1 MLAALGVPLAL
12 CIAAA
17 LAAVVLVAPFDL
29 ALFAAA
35 QKTTASLDSFS
46 LLAVPFFIL
55 SGVMMNS
62 GGIAV
67 RLVNFAKLIVGWI
80 PGSLTQTNIAG
91 NMLFG
96 CISGSAIAASTSVGG
111 AMIPMQAKEGY
122 DRDFAAAANIAPAPT
137 GMLIPPTTAF
147 IIYALVS
154 GGTSVGA
161 LFLGGAVASTLWGL
175 GLMAMT
181 YVITK
186 RRGYPLSDRV
196 SGRAALTT
204 TLEALPSL
212 FLIVL
217 IIGGIVLGIVTAVE
231 ASAIAV
237 IYAMLLA
244 FVIHRIMPFRSL
256 PSFLIEIAEMT
267 GAIMLL
273 LAASAALSFAM
284 AFTGIPA
291 AVTNLILG
299 TSSDPTVVLLIINL
313 VLLVVGCFM
322 DMNPAILTF
331 TPILLPIAVKVG
343 MDPVHFG
350 VVLRGRSDL
359 QPGHRHDHATDRNRP
374 SCGRQRRQ
382 GKGGKGNPHAAAL
395 LRPALRYPDA
405 RHLRTDADPAPASG
419 CRSPSQSNMSGI
431 GTGNDNP
438 TQRPE
443 PRSTPNGRQETMR

>member
-1 MLAALGVPLAL
+1 MAVQSSLILLGIFLVLAALGVPLAL
-12 CIAAA
+12 CIVAAA
-17 LAAVVLVAPFDL
+17 LAAVVLVLPFDM
-29 ALFAAA
+29 ALFIAG
-35 QKTTASLDSFS
+35 QKMMASLDSFS

-67 RLVNFAKLIVGWI
+67 RLVNFAKLIVGRI

-96 CISGSAIAASTSVGG
+96 CISGSAIAASTSIGG
-111 AMIPMQAKEGY
+111 VMIPLQAEEGY
-122 DRDFAAAANIAPAPT
+122 DRDFAAAANIASAPT

-161 LFLGGAVASTLWGL
+161 LFLGGAVAGSLWGL
-175 GLMAMT
+175 ALVVMT
-181 YVITK
+181 YVIAK

-196 SGRAALTT
+196 SARAALTI

-237 IYAMLLA
+237 IYTMFLA
-244 FVIHRIMPFRSL
+244 FVIHRTMPFRRF
-256 PSFLIEIAEMT
+256 PSFLIETVEMT

-299 TSSDPTVVLLIINL
+299 ISSDPIVVLLIINL
-313 VLLVVGCFM
+313 VLLVAGCFM
-322 DMNPAILTF
+322 DIGPAILIF
-331 TPILLPIAVKVG
+331 TPILLPIAVNVG

-350 VVLRGRSDL
+350 VVLVFNLAIGTITPPVGTGLFVGASV
-359 QPGHRHDHATDRNRP
+359 
-374 SCGRQRRQ
+374 
-382 GKGGKGNPHAAAL
+382 GKVKVERAIRAL
-395 LRPALRYPDA
+395 LPFYVLLFAVLLLVTYVPALTLFLPRYF
-405 RHLRTDADPAPASG
+405 G
-419 CRSPSQSNMSGI
+419 M
-431 GTGNDNP
+431 
-438 TQRPE
+438 
-443 PRSTPNGRQETMR
+443 